1 MKAHKIKFKNL
12 EGEEVARGYTF
23 CVKREIIEKLNFQE
37 KDLIAEIK
45 DGKIVIREVKNEENK

>member
-12 EGEEVARGYTF
+12 EGEEVARGYTL

-37 KDLIAEIK
+37 KDLTAEIENN
-45 DGKIVIREVKNEENK
+45 KIIIREVKDEENK